1 MPMGSAPAIVCTS
14 VGSPWRVMRTRSM
27 APATAFMPLRIW

>member
-1 MPMGSAPAIVCTS
+1 MPMGSAAAMVCMS
-14 VGSPWRVMRTRSM
+14 AGSPSGVMRTRSM